1 MRGRPVL
8 LILPA
13 VVLCAALLVPAAPGA
28 GSKDSKRWT
37 ESFST
42 SSCAWSSTGRN
53 DSFVLE
59 PGYQQIFEGHE
70 GKDSVHLEIT
80 VLGGTRMVGGVE
92 TRIVE
97 EKETHNGKIE
107 EISRNLYAV
116 CGPGNDV
123 FYFGE

>member
-1 MRGRPVL
+1 VL

-28 GSKDSKRWT
+28 GSKDSKRWS

-53 DSFVLE
+53 DFFVLE

-70 GKDSVHLEIT
+70 GKDSVHQSGATE
-80 VLGGTRMVGGVE
+80 VE
-92 TRIVE
+92 TIVGPE
-97 EKETHNGKIE
+97 LGQAATENF
-107 EISRNLYAV
+107 SRSV
-116 CGPGNDV
+116 R
-123 FYFGE
+123 FGLGYGW